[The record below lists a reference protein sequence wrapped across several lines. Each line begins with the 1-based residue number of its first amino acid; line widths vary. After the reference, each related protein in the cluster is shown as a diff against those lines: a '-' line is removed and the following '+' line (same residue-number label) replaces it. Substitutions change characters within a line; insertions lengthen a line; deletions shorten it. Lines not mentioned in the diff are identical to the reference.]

1 MGKLF
6 VGTDQQKC
14 NMLKKDIERQWGGNP
29 IPSEND
35 LFHISPMAV
44 FLFNQF

>member
-6 VGTDQQKC
+6 IGTDQQKC
-14 NMLKKDIERQWGGNP
+14 TCLKKTLKDSGGGNP